1 MSTNNTTADAA
12 AEEEARRRA
21 KKDRK
26 LIKKF
31 EKEKERMRRELAMV
45 DEYADPIK
53 EFLPPEEE
61 ENDDLRMKAIQALRE
76 WVQQQPHFV
85 NCRTDDKFL
94 LRFLRARKY
103 CMSSAQ
109 ETLDKYLTVRTQY
122 PIFFKC
128 PDIYDE
134 SLRDLLAKGYF
145 FPLFEKDSQ
154 GRTVVFGLAGALEP
168 RIHKTID
175 IYRAFSMSFEA
186 LLEDEDNQ
194 KNGLTYI
201 LDESGFRLSHLAHVN
216 LRDVQRVMINGEKGW
231 PMRHKNI
238 HWVNVPRYISA
249 IYELALSMFS
259 RKLQSRMFVHFEV
272 SSLHEHIAPRD
283 PAPGVRWDHSHQGD
297 GGKSKGL
304 SLARYANS
312 IFICTQAAWIKNLE
326 EKRDL
331 LMSLDHMG
339 IDESKRPKKEKRQGY
354 SLMRLWNSITRLE
367 VY

>member
-1 MSTNNTTADAA
+1 MQNNVNA
-12 AEEEARRRA
+12 AESAEEARRRA
-21 KKDRK
+21 KKDK
-26 LIKKF
+26 QLIKKF
-31 EKEKERMRRELAMV
+31 EKEKERMRKQLALE

-76 WVQQQPHFV
+76 WVLQQPHFV

-122 PIFFKC
+122 PIFFKR

-145 FPLFEKDSQ
+145 FPLYEKDGD
-154 GRTVVFGLAGALEP
+154 GRTVVFGLAGALDP

-186 LLEDEDNQ
+186 LLEDEENQ
-194 KNGLTYI
+194 KNGITYI

-216 LRDVQRVMINGEKGW
+216 LRDVQRVMINGEA
-231 PMRHKNI
+231 
-238 HWVNVPRYISA
+238 SA
-249 IYELALSMFS
+249 RELIVL
-259 RKLQSRMFVHFEV
+259 
-272 SSLHEHIAPRD
+272 
-283 PAPGVRWDHSHQGD
+283 
-297 GGKSKGL
+297 
-304 SLARYANS
+304 
-312 IFICTQAAWIKNLE
+312 
-326 EKRDL
+326 
-331 LMSLDHMG
+331 
-339 IDESKRPKKEKRQGY
+339 
-354 SLMRLWNSITRLE
+354 
-367 VY
+367 

>member
-1 MSTNNTTADAA
+1 MMSTNNMATDPA
-12 AEEEARRRA
+12 EEARRRA

-31 EKEKERMRRELAMV
+31 EKEKERMRRELAME
-45 DEYADPIK
+45 DDYADPIK

-61 ENDDLRMKAIQALRE
+61 ENDELRMKAIQALRE

-109 ETLDKYLTVRTQY
+109 DSLDKYLTVRSTY
-122 PIFFKC
+122 PIFFNC
-128 PDIYDE
+128 PDIYEE
-134 SLRDLLAKGYF
+134 SLRDLLSKGYF
-145 FPLFEKDSQ
+145 FPLFRKDSQ
-154 GRTVVFGLAGALEP
+154 GRTVMFNVAGALEP
-168 RIHKTID
+168 RIHKTTD

-194 KNGLTYI
+194 KHGLTYI

-272 SSLHEHIAPRD
+272 PSLHEHID
-283 PAPGVRWDHSHQGD
+283 PEILPLEF
-297 GGKSKGL
+297 GGTIPIKEM
-304 SLARYANS
+304 A
-312 IFICTQAAWIKNLE
+312 AAWIKNLE

-331 LMSLDHMG
+331 LMSLDQMG